1 MTKNAFVQ
9 ENLYD
14 TEWMNE
20 EGEMRDRVMNSQE
33 LAAGLLFLIKE
44 YYIGSFQ
51 INENEVTVAFNNGQR
66 FTIFVKERA

>member
-1 MTKNAFVQ
+1 MNGGVYMTKNAFVQ

-33 LAAGLLFLIKE
+33 LAAGLLFLLKE
-44 YYIGSFQ
+44 YYIQ
-51 INENEVTVAFNNGQR
+51 QR
-66 FTIFVKERA
+66 AEIHHIRERARIRQRPI